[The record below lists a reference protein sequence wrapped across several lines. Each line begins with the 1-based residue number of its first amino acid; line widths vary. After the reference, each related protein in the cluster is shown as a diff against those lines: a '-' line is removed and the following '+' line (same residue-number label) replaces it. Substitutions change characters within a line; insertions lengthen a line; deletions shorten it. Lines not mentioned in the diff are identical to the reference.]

1 MKKKNKKTL
10 HNMIIAGQ
18 RNDQIAAGFF
28 DGRFV
33 QRSEKSKKIY
43 SRKSKH
49 KSDVCV

>member
-1 MKKKNKKTL
+1 MKKKKNL
-10 HNMIIAGQ
+10 HKMIIASQ
-18 RNDQIAAGFF
+18 RNEQIAAGFF

-49 KSDVCV
+49 RNDVCV